1 MHQNTDDKLPLT
13 TQYAMKYFLSFCC
26 SLLIVLAVST
36 AATSQGLLKKLK
48 KQTEQKILKKT
59 DEAIDEAIFG
69 EDNDKPN
76 NPTNPG
82 TNPNTNSGSK
92 TANTTGEGLVM
103 EPPDVLKNI
112 DDAGQAFG
120 VKNYGTAKYSVRQAM
135 LGIEMEIGQNILDGL
150 PNSVDGL
157 NKVDDQDQVTSM
169 SYGFVGL
176 MLERVYQG
184 GNKELKVSV
193 GNNSAL
199 LSAAN
204 MMLASGAYST
214 TSSDQNYKQT
224 TFKGYRS
231 VLQFDNSS
239 GYTLSVPF
247 GQSSIFV
254 LNGRNY
260 ATEGDLMAAAEA
272 FDLEPIKK
280 ELGEK

>member
-1 MHQNTDDKLPLT
+1 
-13 TQYAMKYFLSFCC
+13 MKNRTILFCALIFLLAQSSDSF
-26 SLLIVLAVST
+26 
-36 AATSQGLLKKLK
+36 SQGLLKKLK
-48 KQTEQKILKKT
+48 KQTEQKVLKKT
-59 DEAIDEAIFG
+59 DQILEEAILG
-69 EDNDKPN
+69 EDGN
-76 NPTNPG
+76 NSTNPS
-82 TNPNTNSGSK
+82 NPNSSNPGNNSGSS

-103 EPPDVLKNI
+103 DPPDVLKNI
-112 DDAGQAFG
+112 EDAEQALN
-120 VKNYGTAKYSVRQAM
+120 VKNFGTAKYAVRQAM
-135 LGIEMEIGQNILDGL
+135 LGIEMEIGENILAGL
-150 PNSVDGL
+150 PETVDGL
-157 NKVDDQDQVTSM
+157 NRIEDKDQVTSM
-169 SYGFVGL
+169 SFGFVGL

-184 GNKELKVSV
+184 GNKELKVSI

-214 TSSDQNYKQT
+214 SSTDQNYKQT

-260 ATEGDLMAAAEA
+260 SSEQEIMAAAES

-280 ELGEK
+280 ELGEQ

>member
-1 MHQNTDDKLPLT
+1 
-13 TQYAMKYFLSFCC
+13 MKIIRSSFSILLLLLFLSP
-26 SLLIVLAVST
+26 VY
-36 AATSQGLLKKLK
+36 SQGLLKKLK
-48 KQTEQKILKKT
+48 QKTEQKVLKKT
-59 DEAIDEAIFG
+59 DDALDDALFGKDE
-69 EDNDKPN
+69 NDPN
-76 NPTNPG
+76 NSG
-82 TNPNTNSGSK
+82 NTPSNSGNTSGSS
-92 TANTTGEGLVM
+92 TRNTTGGGLVM

-112 DDAGQAFG
+112 NDAEQAFS
-120 VKNYGTAKYSVRQAM
+120 VKNYGTAKYAVRQAM
-135 LGIEMEIGQNILDGL
+135 LGIEMEIGHNILESL
-150 PNSVDGL
+150 PTTVDGL
-157 NKVDDQDQVTSM
+157 NKVDDKDQVTSM

-199 LSAAN
+199 LSATN
-204 MMLASGAYST
+204 MMLSSGAYST

-231 VLQFDNSS
+231 VIQYDNSS

-254 LNGRNY
+254 LNGINY
-260 ATEGDLMAAAEA
+260 ASEDEIMNAAQN
-272 FDLEPIKK
+272 FDLEPIKQ

>member
-1 MHQNTDDKLPLT
+1 MRNCIMLL
-13 TQYAMKYFLSFCC
+13 C
-26 SLLIVLAVST
+26 SLLLIAIMST
-36 AATSQGLLKKLK
+36 PALSQGLLKKLK

-59 DEAIDEAIFG
+59 DEVLDDAVFG
-69 EDNDKPN
+69 EDNDNPN
-76 NPTNPG
+76 NPGNTSNPG
-82 TNPNTNSGSK
+82 STPGSN
-92 TANTTGEGLVM
+92 TANTTGGGLVV

-112 DDAGQAFG
+112 DDAEQAFN
-120 VKNYGTAKYSVRQAM
+120 VQNYGTARFSVRQAM
-135 LGIEMEIGQNILDGL
+135 LGIEMEIGHNILEEL
-150 PNSVDGL
+150 PKTVDGL
-157 NKVDDQDQVTSM
+157 NYVENKDKVTSM

-176 MLERVYQG
+176 TLERVYQG
-184 GNKELKVSV
+184 GNKELRLSV

-214 TSSDQNYKQT
+214 SSTDQNYKQT

-231 VLQFDNSS
+231 VLEYDNSS

-260 ATEGDLMAAAEA
+260 SSEGEMMAAAEN
-272 FDLEPIKK
+272 FDIEPIKK

>member
-1 MHQNTDDKLPLT
+1 MLLCSMLFLLFVGSS
-13 TQYAMKYFLSFCC
+13 AM
-26 SLLIVLAVST
+26 
-36 AATSQGLLKKLK
+36 SQGLLKKLK

-59 DEAIDEAIFG
+59 DEVIDDAIFG
-69 EDNDKPN
+69 EGDDNSN
-76 NPTNPG
+76 NGSNPSPSG
-82 TNPNTNSGSK
+82 TNSGSN
-92 TANTTGEGLVM
+92 TANTTGGGLVM
-103 EPPDVLKNI
+103 EPPDVMKNI
-112 DDAGQAFG
+112 NDAEQAFN
-120 VKNYGTAKYSVRQAM
+120 VKNYGTAKYAVRQAM
-135 LGIEMEIGQNILDGL
+135 LGIEMEIGHNILDGL
-150 PNSVDGL
+150 PVSVDGL
-157 NKVDDQDQVTSM
+157 SKVDDKDQVTSM

-214 TSSDQNYKQT
+214 SNSDQNYKQT

-231 VLQFDNSS
+231 VIQYDNSS

-260 ATEGDLMAAAEA
+260 SSEDEIMSAAET

>member
-1 MHQNTDDKLPLT
+1 
-13 TQYAMKYFLSFCC
+13 MKYCISLFC
-26 SLLIVLAVST
+26 SLLVLLAVSSS
-36 AATSQGLLKKLK
+36 ASSQSLLKKLK

-69 EDNDKPN
+69 EENETPN
-76 NPTNPG
+76 NPS
-82 TNPNTNSGSK
+82 NPNSNTGSN

-112 DDAGQAFG
+112 NDADQAFS
-120 VKNYGTAKYSVRQAM
+120 VKNFGTAKYAVRQAM
-135 LGIEMEIGQNILDGL
+135 LGIEMEIGHNILDGL

-157 NKVDDQDQVTSM
+157 DKVDDKDQVTSM

-184 GNKELKVSV
+184 GSKELKVSV

-231 VLQFDNSS
+231 ILQFDNSS

-260 ATEGDLMAAAEA
+260 ATEGELMAAAEA

>member
-1 MHQNTDDKLPLT
+1 MRKHLLL
-13 TQYAMKYFLSFCC
+13 LS
-26 SLLIVLAVST
+26 SLLLFLVMSSPT
-36 AATSQGLLKKLK
+36 MSQGFLKKLK

-59 DEAIDEAIFG
+59 DDTLDEAIFG
-69 EDNDKPN
+69 EDNDN
-76 NPTNPG
+76 SNSPG
-82 TNPNTNSGSK
+82 NTGNSGNNSGSS
-92 TANTTGEGLVM
+92 TANTTGGGLIV
-103 EPPDVLKNI
+103 EPPDVMKNI
-112 DDAGQAFG
+112 NDAEQAFNAQ
-120 VKNYGTAKYSVRQAM
+120 NYGTARFAVRQAM
-135 LGIEMEIGQNILDGL
+135 LGVEMEIGQNILDGL
-150 PNSVDGL
+150 PETVDGL
-157 NKVDDQDQVTSM
+157 NKVEDKDKVTSM

-176 MLERVYQG
+176 TLERFYKG
-184 GNKELKVSV
+184 GNKELKVSL

-214 TSSDQNYKQT
+214 SSSDQNYKQT

-231 VLQFDNSS
+231 VLQYDNSS

-260 ATEGDLMAAAEA
+260 SSENDLMSAAEN

>member
-1 MHQNTDDKLPLT
+1 M
-13 TQYAMKYFLSFCC
+13 
-26 SLLIVLAVST
+26 
-36 AATSQGLLKKLK
+36 SQGLLKKLK

-59 DEAIDEAIFG
+59 DDALDEVIFG
-69 EDNDKPN
+69 EDDDNPN
-76 NPTNPG
+76 NPGNTSNPG
-82 TNPNTNSGSK
+82 SNSGSG
-92 TANTTGEGLVM
+92 TTNTTGGGLIV
-103 EPPDVLKNI
+103 EPPDVMKNI
-112 DDAGQAFG
+112 NDAEQAFN
-120 VKNYGTAKYSVRQAM
+120 VQNYGTARFAVRQAM
-135 LGIEMEIGQNILDGL
+135 LGVEMEIGQNILDGL
-150 PNSVDGL
+150 PKTVDGL
-157 NKVDDQDQVTSM
+157 SNVEDKDKVTSM

-176 MLERVYQG
+176 TLERFYRG
-184 GNKELKVSV
+184 GNKELKVSL

-214 TSSDQNYKQT
+214 SSNDQSYKQT
-224 TFKGYRS
+224 TFKGHRA
-231 VLQFDNSS
+231 VLQYDNSK

-260 ATEGDLMAAAEA
+260 SSENEIMSAADN

>member
-1 MHQNTDDKLPLT
+1 MRKGAILCC
-13 TQYAMKYFLSFCC
+13 FLLFM
-26 SLLIVLAVST
+26 IWINPT
-36 AATSQGLLKKLK
+36 AKGQGLLKKLK
-48 KQTEQKILKKT
+48 KQTSQKVLKKT
-59 DEAIDEAIFG
+59 DQILEEAIFG
-69 EDNDKPN
+69 ENENDPN
-76 NPTNPG
+76 NSTNP
-82 TNPNTNSGSK
+82 TNPNTNSGSN
-92 TANTTGEGLVM
+92 TANTTGGGLVV

-112 DDAGQAFG
+112 SEAEQAFN
-120 VKNYGTAKYSVRQAM
+120 VKNYGTAKYAVRQAM
-135 LGIEMEIGQNILDGL
+135 LGIEMEIGHNILDGL
-150 PNSVDGL
+150 PSSVDGL
-157 NKVDDQDQVTSM
+157 NKIDDKDQVTSM

-204 MMLASGAYST
+204 MMLASGAYA
-214 TSSDQNYKQT
+214 TSSNDQNHKQT

-231 VLQFDNSS
+231 VLQYDNSS

-260 ATEGDLMAAAEA
+260 ASEDELMNAASA
-272 FDLEPIKK
+272 FDLEPIKN

>member
-1 MHQNTDDKLPLT
+1 
-13 TQYAMKYFLSFCC
+13 MKQCILLCSTLLFLMLSSNSVF
-26 SLLIVLAVST
+26 
-36 AATSQGLLKKLK
+36 SQGLLKKLK
-48 KQTEQKILKKT
+48 KQTEQKILKKS
-59 DEAIDEAIFG
+59 DDVLEEAIFG
-69 EDNDKPN
+69 EDNSNPN
-76 NPTNPG
+76 NSGNNSSNPG
-82 TNPNTNSGSK
+82 NNSNSNMKNTSG
-92 TANTTGEGLVM
+92 GGLIV

-112 DDAGQAFG
+112 NDAEQAFT

-135 LGIEMEIGQNILDGL
+135 LGIEMEIGHNILESF
-150 PNSVDGL
+150 PESVDGL
-157 NKVDDQDQVTSM
+157 NKVDDMDQVSSM
-169 SYGFVGL
+169 SFGFVGL
-176 MLERVYQG
+176 TMERVYQG

-204 MMLASGAYST
+204 MMLSSGAYST

-224 TFKGYRS
+224 TFKGYRA
-231 VLQFDNSS
+231 VLQYDNSS

-254 LNGRNY
+254 LNGVNY
-260 ATEGDLMAAAEA
+260 SSETEMMTAAEN

>member
-1 MHQNTDDKLPLT
+1 MISKP
-13 TQYAMKYFLSFCC
+13 
-26 SLLIVLAVST
+26 
-36 AATSQGLLKKLK
+36 AASQGLLKKLK
-48 KQTEQKILKKT
+48 RQTEQKVLKKT
-59 DEAIDEAIFG
+59 DEMLDEAIFG
-69 EDNDKPN
+69 EDNN
-76 NPTNPG
+76 NPSNPSSTG
-82 TNPNTNSGSK
+82 SNTGSNSGSN
-92 TANTTGEGLVM
+92 TANTTGAGLVN

-112 DDAGQAFG
+112 SDAEQAFQ
-120 VKNYGTAKYSVRQAM
+120 VKSYGSAKFAVRQAM
-135 LGIEMEIGQNILDGL
+135 LGIEMEIGRNILNGL

-157 NKVDDQDQVTSM
+157 DKVDDKDQVTSM

-184 GNKELKVSV
+184 GSKELKVSV

-231 VLQFDNSS
+231 VLQFDQSS

-260 ATEGDLMAAAEA
+260 STEGEMMDAAEA

>member
-1 MHQNTDDKLPLT
+1 MKNCIPL
-13 TQYAMKYFLSFCC
+13 FC
-26 SLLIVLAVST
+26 SLLFLLSVSTTAVSQ
-36 AATSQGLLKKLK
+36 SLLKKLK
-48 KQTEQKILKKT
+48 KQTEQKVLKKT
-59 DEAIDEAIFG
+59 DEVIDEAIFG
-69 EDNDKPN
+69 EDKDNPN
-76 NPTNPG
+76 NPSNTG
-82 TNPNTNSGSK
+82 TNSGTNSGSNSGSN
-92 TANTTGEGLVM
+92 TANTTGAGLVK

-112 DDAGQAFG
+112 NDAEQAFN

-135 LGIEMEIGQNILDGL
+135 LGIEMEIGHNILEGL
-150 PNSVDGL
+150 PASVDGL
-157 NKVDDQDQVTSM
+157 DKIDDKDQVTSM

-184 GNKELKVSV
+184 GSKELKVSV

-214 TSSDQNYKQT
+214 TNSDQNYKQT

-231 VLQFDNSS
+231 ILQFDNSS

-247 GQSSIFV
+247 GQSSIFI

-260 ATEGDLMAAAEA
+260 ASEGEMMSAAEN